1 MAVPQEVPQ
10 GQVADSGSASGG
22 TGGSAGQ
29 GGAGGSSGG
38 ITATPGQDGISVS

>member
-1 MAVPQEVPQ
+1 MVVLQEVLQ
-10 GQVADSGSASGG
+10 ARWQLGSVGGG

-38 ITATPGQDGISVS
+38 ITATPGQNGISVS